1 MNIRFFKKQFVCFLA
16 TICFLTIGSQYVQAH
31 DLGHVSLE
39 RPNKDS
45 VIRILAIGNSFSE
58 DALEQYLYG
67 LAKAGGY
74 KVIIGNLY
82 IGGAPLDLHLK
93 NVQENKEAYEYRKI
107 GLDGKKERF
116 PKTSIAKALADENWD
131 YISLQQASP
140 KSGLFETYSGP
151 LPPLFDYVKGQATNP
166 KVKFVWHQT
175 WAYAQNSTHS
185 GFARYDKDQMKMYQ
199 AIMDASKK
207 ALKLVPFD
215 LLVPSGTAI
224 QNARTNFGDVMCRD
238 GYHLDLNI
246 GRYTASCTWYEAIF
260 KKSVIGNTYMP
271 EKISDEQAKIAQ
283 KAAHEA
289 VKKPFKVSKIK

>member
-1 MNIRFFKKQFVCFLA
+1 MDIRIFRKCFVYIITLVCF
-16 TICFLTIGSQYVQAH
+16 FP
-31 DLGHVSLE
+31 LGPKNARAFNALHIEKPS
-39 RPNKDS
+39 KDS
-45 VIRILAIGNSFSE
+45 VIKILAIGNSFSE
-58 DALEQYLYG
+58 DALEQYFYG

-93 NVQENKEAYEYRKI
+93 NVQEDKDAYEYRKI

-116 PKTSIAKALADENWD
+116 PKTSISKAIADENWD
-131 YISLQQASP
+131 YISLQQSSP
-140 KSGLFETYSGP
+140 KSGLFETYLEP
-151 LPPLFDYVKGQATNP
+151 LPLLFKYVKDKATNP

-185 GFARYDKDQMKMYQ
+185 GFASYDKDQMKMYQ
-199 AIMDASKK
+199 GIMDASKK
-207 ALKLVPFD
+207 AMKLVPFN

-224 QNARTNFGDVMCRD
+224 QNARTKLGDVLCRD

-246 GRYTASCTWYEAIF
+246 GRYIASCTWYEAIF
-260 KKSVIGNTYMP
+260 KRSVIGNTYRP
-271 EKISDEQAKIAQ
+271 EKVTEEQAAIGQ
-283 KAAHEA
+283 QAAHEA